1 MKISA
6 VRVTPIAIQDPPL
19 LNAAGVHEPW
29 GLRSII
35 EVEGANGEVG
45 LGETYGDAPVLDLLQ
60 RVAPLLKGQSAFDV
74 NALLRIVREQSRAGQ
89 SQHVEMELAPGSL
102 GSNLISSVFSAYE
115 VAFMDLQARSL
126 DVPLVELLGGARGI
140 RTLGREMTLR
150 LISSQVHS
158 TTLPS
163 LQLGIKRFYQ
173 GRLAPAPPMGCTT
186 TPPDGAAPALPV
198 GLIVM
203 TATTLLSK
211 PPSSISMVA
220 DRSARVNTNKLR
232 LPRIAATKLQPCLTN

>member
-126 DVPLVELLGGARGI
+126 DVPLVELLGGGKRI
-140 RTLGREMTLR
+140 RKLTQA
-150 LISSQVHS
+150 SS
-158 TTLPS
+158 TT
-163 LQLGIKRFYQ
+163 
-173 GRLAPAPPMGCTT
+173 
-186 TPPDGAAPALPV
+186 
-198 GLIVM
+198 
-203 TATTLLSK
+203 
-211 PPSSISMVA
+211 
-220 DRSARVNTNKLR
+220 ARN
-232 LPRIAATKLQPCLTN
+232 